1 MGHKALA
8 IHGDKSQ
15 PERDAVL
22 TEFRNGATTILIAT
36 DVAARGL
43 DVEDVKFV
51 VNFDYPNSSEDYIHR
66 IGKFSINISLCILQ
80 TIFKIILLYN
90 LLYFIINS
98 PGRTGRCQQSGTAY
112 TYFTSG
118 DGRQARGLM
127 AVLRETGQN
136 PPSKLNDMARNN
148 NNNTGNHYI

>member
-1 MGHKALA
+1 MRRNGHKALA

-66 IGKFSINISLCILQ
+66 IGEHIFCILEKFLLFICLFPG
-80 TIFKIILLYN
+80 TNITLVIVKIFN
-90 LLYFIINS
+90 
-98 PGRTGRCQQSGTAY
+98 
-112 TYFTSG
+112 
-118 DGRQARGLM
+118 
-127 AVLRETGQN
+127 V
-136 PPSKLNDMARNN
+136 
-148 NNNTGNHYI
+148 TGNKIAYCMLHIFF

>member
-66 IGKFSINISLCILQ
+66 IGKALVSTVGIISSCKYFYS
-80 TIFKIILLYN
+80 TFLL
-90 LLYFIINS
+90 
-98 PGRTGRCQQSGTAY
+98 
-112 TYFTSG
+112 
-118 DGRQARGLM
+118 
-127 AVLRETGQN
+127 
-136 PPSKLNDMARNN
+136 
-148 NNNTGNHYI
+148 

>member
-1 MGHKALA
+1 MFKVDDIARAVRRNGHKALA

-66 IGKFSINISLCILQ
+66 IGNYLSILI
-80 TIFKIILLYN
+80 
-90 LLYFIINS
+90 
-98 PGRTGRCQQSGTAY
+98 
-112 TYFTSG
+112 
-118 DGRQARGLM
+118 
-127 AVLRETGQN
+127 
-136 PPSKLNDMARNN
+136 
-148 NNNTGNHYI
+148 

>member
-1 MGHKALA
+1 MDDIARAVRRNGYKALA

-66 IGKFSINISLCILQ
+66 IGE
-80 TIFKIILLYN
+80 IIVS
-90 LLYFIINS
+90 F
-98 PGRTGRCQQSGTAY
+98 
-112 TYFTSG
+112 
-118 DGRQARGLM
+118 
-127 AVLRETGQN
+127 N
-136 PPSKLNDMARNN
+136 PVFAS
-148 NNNTGNHYI
+148 